1 MWGHRFRLV
10 LAKETK
16 NCPLG
21 LDPRP
26 TPKGQFLLLFF
37 NETGRKCA
45 SRALDWPSSVCG
57 YEVMA
62 LKQQTKKLIP

>member
-26 TPKGQFLLLFF
+26 TPKGQFFVAFF
-37 NETGRKCA
+37 
-45 SRALDWPSSVCG
+45 
-57 YEVMA
+57 
-62 LKQQTKKLIP
+62 